1 MNKNSS
7 ILKQGLRLL
16 ALLVVV
22 SGSALSALAQ
32 SVRAHG
38 VVVDVEGSP
47 LPGVTVRVTDKTGQ
61 GTITDMDGN
70 FSIQVE
76 KSDRLTFT
84 YVGFVDQTI
93 AIADQTFP
101 LRLVLH
107 EDSELLDEVVVIGYG
122 SVQKKDLT
130 GSITTISSKDFQK
143 GAIATPDQLITGKI
157 AGVQIV
163 PGGGAPGSG
172 AMIRIRGGASLNA
185 SNNPLIV
192 IDGVPM
198 EGSTLPGAPS
208 PLSSINPA
216 DIESMN
222 VLKDASATA
231 IYGSRA
237 SNGVIIITTKKGSL
251 GQPIRVQASTRFSV
265 STPRK
270 YVDVY
275 TGDEIRAIVK
285 KSGEQKYIDMLGKE
299 NTDWQKAIYQ
309 TALGTDNNVSISG
322 ATSWLPYRVSV
333 GYYDEK
339 GILKTDHMQRVTG
352 DLSLTPHFLN
362 DDLTVTL
369 NVKGSYTRNRYADK
383 GAIDGAV
390 RMDPTQPIMSNEAI
404 YKPFG
409 GYWFLTGTND
419 KGQVIPRSLAP
430 RNPLALLMEKDDRG
444 TSGRI
449 IANSMI
455 TYKLPFV
462 KGLSMNLNLA
472 YDYGV
477 GQGRTY
483 IPVNAPLNEYTNQN
497 VVGKGGLDKK
507 YRQEKTNKLLD
518 FYVNYKHESKAIL
531 GSLDLMA
538 GYSYQDWMTK
548 DYKYSEKTAG
558 GIEYNKPVF
567 PYDLPRNTLV
577 SFYGRVNYS
586 LLDRYLFTATVRA
599 DGSSRFAPKYRWGV
613 FPSLALAWK
622 IKEESFL
629 KEVDAISDLK
639 LRLGYGL
646 TGQQDGIANYS
657 YQSVYALSG
666 NEKRYL
672 FGDKWYNM
680 YKPAAYDAEIKWE
693 QTATTNIG
701 LDYGFLKGRL
711 YGSLDLY
718 VKHTKDLL
726 NTIPVP
732 AGANFSNKLLT
743 NIGSMTNKGAELS
756 VNYIPIETKDWN
768 WVLNFNATYNKTK
781 ITQLTQVED
790 PTYLGAEVGGIN
802 GATGNNA
809 QIHSVGYEPYSFFV
823 YKQVYD
829 AKGKPIEGVFADLNG
844 DGKIDNYDKY
854 HCGKPAPDFL
864 FGFGTSLRYKGL
876 TMSTSLRANV
886 GNKIYDNVS
895 SDNGALTSIK
905 DPLGWI
911 RNATHDYSASG
922 FVNNHYLSDYYV
934 RDASF
939 LKMDNLTLSYD
950 FGRVFNNTVGI
961 NLGATVQNVFTLTSY
976 KGIDPEVAKN
986 DNDPGKV
993 STGIDYQFY
1002 PIPRTYSISLGLTF

>member
-7 ILKQGLRLL
+7 ILKQALRLL

-84 YVGFVDQTI
+84 YVGFIDQTI
-93 AIADQTFP
+93 VVADQTFP

-390 RMDPTQPIMSNEAI
+390 RMDPTQPIMSDEAI

-409 GYWFLTGTND
+409 GYWFLTGTD
-419 KGQVIPRSLAP
+419 DDGQVIPRSLAP
-430 RNPLALLMEKDDRG
+430 
-444 TSGRI
+444 
-449 IANSMI
+449 
-455 TYKLPFV
+455 
-462 KGLSMNLNLA
+462 
-472 YDYGV
+472 
-477 GQGRTY
+477 
-483 IPVNAPLNEYTNQN
+483 
-497 VVGKGGLDKK
+497 
-507 YRQEKTNKLLD
+507 
-518 FYVNYKHESKAIL
+518 
-531 GSLDLMA
+531 
-538 GYSYQDWMTK
+538 
-548 DYKYSEKTAG
+548 
-558 GIEYNKPVF
+558 
-567 PYDLPRNTLV
+567 
-577 SFYGRVNYS
+577 
-586 LLDRYLFTATVRA
+586 
-599 DGSSRFAPKYRWGV
+599 
-613 FPSLALAWK
+613 
-622 IKEESFL
+622 
-629 KEVDAISDLK
+629 
-639 LRLGYGL
+639 
-646 TGQQDGIANYS
+646 
-657 YQSVYALSG
+657 
-666 NEKRYL
+666 
-672 FGDKWYNM
+672 
-680 YKPAAYDAEIKWE
+680 
-693 QTATTNIG
+693 
-701 LDYGFLKGRL
+701 
-711 YGSLDLY
+711 
-718 VKHTKDLL
+718 
-726 NTIPVP
+726 
-732 AGANFSNKLLT
+732 
-743 NIGSMTNKGAELS
+743 
-756 VNYIPIETKDWN
+756 
-768 WVLNFNATYNKTK
+768 
-781 ITQLTQVED
+781 
-790 PTYLGAEVGGIN
+790 
-802 GATGNNA
+802 
-809 QIHSVGYEPYSFFV
+809 
-823 YKQVYD
+823 
-829 AKGKPIEGVFADLNG
+829 
-844 DGKIDNYDKY
+844 
-854 HCGKPAPDFL
+854 
-864 FGFGTSLRYKGL
+864 
-876 TMSTSLRANV
+876 SLRA
-886 GNKIYDNVS
+886 
-895 SDNGALTSIK
+895 T
-905 DPLGWI
+905 PLP
-911 RNATHDYSASG
+911 S
-922 FVNNHYLSDYYV
+922 
-934 RDASF
+934 
-939 LKMDNLTLSYD
+939 
-950 FGRVFNNTVGI
+950 
-961 NLGATVQNVFTLTSY
+961 
-976 KGIDPEVAKN
+976 
-986 DNDPGKV
+986 
-993 STGIDYQFY
+993 
-1002 PIPRTYSISLGLTF
+1002 